1 MGDTEAT
8 AGDSKQTF
16 MANLGMSLFLSVILC
31 VHLSCLVCHL
41 SWPLSCPSLLPY
53 LPGEHQ
59 CLFPA
64 QISFGLQLASTD

>member
-8 AGDSKQTF
+8 AGDSKQAF

-41 SWPLSCPSLLPY
+41 SCPSLPY
-53 LPGEHQ
+53 SSGEHQ